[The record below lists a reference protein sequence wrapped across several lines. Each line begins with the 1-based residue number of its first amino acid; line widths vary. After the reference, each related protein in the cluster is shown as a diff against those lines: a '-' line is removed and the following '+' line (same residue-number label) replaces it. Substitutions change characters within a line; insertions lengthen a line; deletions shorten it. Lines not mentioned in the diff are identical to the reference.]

1 MLGPELRQYMF
12 DSDAEGKPFSR
23 SDFSNI
29 VVQGKYLKTVIAFGS
44 KRDFDKP
51 GFYIR
56 NSMFPMQK
64 EEMKVEL
71 LPKIKTKRYK
81 TNQLEIELPSGTRPI
96 MIIIP
101 EISNKVASKFR
112 IRNALYEA
120 EATKKANNAN
130 IVADRG
136 VKINSKIHLNIVP
149 FSMT

>member
-1 MLGPELRQYMF
+1 MLQDLGLTILTILILAMISIPPLLFLVWYFFDKRQTQHSVLRNFPILGRVRYFLEMLGPELRQYMF

-71 LPKIKTKRYK
+71 LPKIKTKR
-81 TNQLEIELPSGTRPI
+81 
-96 MIIIP
+96 
-101 EISNKVASKFR
+101 
-112 IRNALYEA
+112 
-120 EATKKANNAN
+120 
-130 IVADRG
+130 
-136 VKINSKIHLNIVP
+136 
-149 FSMT
+149 